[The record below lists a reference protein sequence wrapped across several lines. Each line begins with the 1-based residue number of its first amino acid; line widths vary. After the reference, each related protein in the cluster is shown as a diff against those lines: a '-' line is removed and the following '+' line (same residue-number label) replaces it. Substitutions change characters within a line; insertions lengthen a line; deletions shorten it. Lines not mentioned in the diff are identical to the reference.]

1 MTGDF
6 SPNFGVGL
14 IAPNGTKKPQIEVS
28 LKREINL
35 YHIPWDTEWKGRN
48 YPDTTIQEKVRFE
61 LDWEKHTIRQ
71 IS

>member
-1 MTGDF
+1 M
-6 SPNFGVGL
+6 VL

-61 LDWEKHTIRQ
+61 LD
-71 IS
+71 